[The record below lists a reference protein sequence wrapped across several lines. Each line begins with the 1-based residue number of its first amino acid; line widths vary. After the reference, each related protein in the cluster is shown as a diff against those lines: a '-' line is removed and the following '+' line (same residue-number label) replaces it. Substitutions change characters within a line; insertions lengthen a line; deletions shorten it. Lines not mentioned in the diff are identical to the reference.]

1 MTFVFTAGT
10 AFLIDIK
17 KNEEGRPSFSFP
29 PAVQTAFLGEDYDK

>member
-1 MTFVFTAGT
+1 MTFVFYCRDG
-10 AFLIDIK
+10 FFDRYK